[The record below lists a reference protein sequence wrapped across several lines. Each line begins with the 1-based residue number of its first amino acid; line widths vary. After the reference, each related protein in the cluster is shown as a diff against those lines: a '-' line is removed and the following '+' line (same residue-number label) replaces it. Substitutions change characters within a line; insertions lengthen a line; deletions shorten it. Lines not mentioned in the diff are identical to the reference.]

1 MTAQSDTSVRKQYN
15 YVHFRTF
22 FKEKKHPNRL
32 ICTWHH
38 FPPTEAKQSTMEA
51 QNLGKI
57 LIIDDNEDL
66 LFAAKM
72 LLKKHAKE
80 VMIEKDPR
88 RIPFLINNHS
98 YDVILLDMN
107 FREDT
112 TSGKEGF
119 YWLKQIKEIDP
130 KAVVILITAFGD
142 VEMAVQ
148 ALKEGATDFILKP
161 WQNEKLIATLSSAIK
176 LKESYDEVDKLQ
188 KKTKAAT
195 NRP

>member
-1 MTAQSDTSVRKQYN
+1 
-15 YVHFRTF
+15 
-22 FKEKKHPNRL
+22 
-32 ICTWHH
+32 
-38 FPPTEAKQSTMEA
+38 ME
-51 QNLGKI
+51 QQLGRI

-80 VMIEKDPR
+80 VHIEKDPR
-88 RIPFLINNHS
+88 RIPFLINTQNF
-98 YDVILLDMN
+98 DVILLDMN

-119 YWLKQIKEIDP
+119 YWLNQIKEIDP
-130 KAVVILITAFGD
+130 NAVVILITAFGD

-161 WQNEKLIATLSSAIK
+161 WQNEKLVATLSAALK
-176 LKESYDEVDKLQ
+176 LKESYTQVDKLSKKQ
-188 KKTKAAT
+188 KTLQSDLKKDYTEIIGQSASMKNIFSINTSFVTGALF
-195 NRP
+195 N